1 MPNNYTV
8 SDIEGLFPD
17 YDISEHIGEGGFK
30 DVFRATLEG
39 EDVVIKLFP
48 VEGRQMRRRA
58 SRETRAMEE
67 VDSPIFV
74 DLIEHFVDEIDGV
87 PTYVIVEEY
96 IPGETLKE
104 KIASGDIGV
113 SLAIDVAESLLE
125 CLIEFQDHDLVHRD
139 IKPSNIIVTPSG
151 EIMLLDVGIVR
162 FQEEESLTPDHAE
175 RGPSTPPYA
184 APEVLENDK
193 DAQDVRTDLFSL
205 GIVFYESVTGN
216 HPFNIEGHTRPEA
229 IQRSLRMEDLA
240 DHIDDTDLKEPVDLF
255 YRSLTAHEQHERYR
269 KPEHAQD
276 ELEVIMEVTAL
287 V

>member
-1 MPNNYTV
+1 MPNNYAV
-8 SDIEGLFPD
+8 SDIENVFPE
-17 YDISEHIGEGGFK
+17 YEISGHVGSGGFK
-30 DVFRATLEG
+30 DVFRATLDG
-39 EDVVIKLFP
+39 DDVVIKLFP

-58 SRETRAMEE
+58 SREARAMKE

-74 DLIEHFVDEIDGV
+74 NLIEHFVDEIDGV
-87 PTYVIVEEY
+87 PTYVIVEDY
-96 IPGETLKE
+96 IPGETLQE
-104 KIASGDIGV
+104 RISSGDVGIG
-113 SLAIDVAESLLE
+113 LAVEIADALLE
-125 CLIEFQDHDLVHRD
+125 CLKEFQDHDLVHRD
-139 IKPSNIIVTPSG
+139 IKPSNIIVTPSE

-205 GIVFYESVTGN
+205 GIVFYETITGN
-216 HPFNIEGHTRPEA
+216 HPFDVEGQTKPEA
-229 IQRSLRMEDLA
+229 IQSGSRMEDLD
-240 DHIDDTDLKEPVDLF
+240 DHIADPDLEEVVDLF

-269 KPEHAQD
+269 KPEYAQD
-276 ELEVIMEVTAL
+276 ELEVIKEVMAL